1 MDPLRIAVRVVFIYV
16 FLLVLVRIAGKRS
29 VRHASPFDFTISLI
43 IGDMLD
49 DALWAEVGA
58 SVFAVGVGVL
68 MMAHLLFDLVRYK
81 TDTTR

>member
-1 MDPLRIAVRVVFIYV
+1 MDPLRIAVRVIFIYV

-29 VRHASPFDFTISLI
+29 VRDASPFDFTVSLI
-43 IGDMLD
+43 IGDMVD

-68 MMAHLLFDLVRYK
+68 MMTHVVFDFVRYR
-81 TDTTR
+81 TDAAR